1 MQLKRNEIL
10 TGLLVLVTVAVLTG
24 ILILLGAPGL
34 FKPLVSYKIYM
45 DNAAGIKLGAPVLL
59 AGRKIGQVEKLYSPV
74 SKEDAARAEAS
85 AEALRAPDP
94 AITPTPNP
102 KLNGTPTPVETKP
115 KYEAR
120 IDVRVDKDAGVYK
133 DARARLITLGL
144 LGETA
149 IDFTQGN
156 ESSGRATEGEMF
168 AGERVPDFGES
179 ISKMLD
185 IVKPVATEAT
195 ATLKELQTT
204 AQNLSRITDENSQ
217 LNMALGQ
224 MRTFAENLTAMT
236 GRDSSIAL
244 ALKNIEKISTDLTSN
259 DNIQITLQNFRESSD
274 KLKGIMADLS
284 QLGPDLKESGAN
296 VKELTATV
304 KTQPWRLIWPTTKKY
319 PPEEQS
325 AAETAPV
332 KRTTKPRPRP
342 RTNATPP
349 PRTR

>member
-1 MQLKRNEIL
+1 MQLQRNEIL
-10 TGLLVLVTVAVLTG
+10 TGLLVLATIAVLTG

-34 FKPLVSYKIYM
+34 FRPLVTYRIYL

-59 AGRKIGQVEKLYSPV
+59 AGRKIGQVDKLYSPV
-74 SKEDAARAEAS
+74 SKEDATRAEA
-85 AEALRAPDP
+85 AATALHPGDP
-94 AITPTPNP
+94 TPTP
-102 KLNGTPTPVETKP
+102 TTEKP

-120 IDVRVDKDAGVYK
+120 IDVKVDKDAGVYK
-133 DARARLITLGL
+133 DAKARLITLGL

-156 ESSGRATEGEMF
+156 ESSGRASDGEMF

-204 AQNLSRITDENSQ
+204 TQNLSRITDENSQ
-217 LNMALGQ
+217 LNMGLAQ
-224 MRTFAENLTAMT
+224 FRTFVENLTNLT
-236 GRDSSIAL
+236 GRDSSLSI
-244 ALKNIEKISTDLTSN
+244 ALKNIEKISTDLSSN

-274 KLKGIMADLS
+274 KLKGIMGDLER
-284 QLGPDLKESGAN
+284 LGPDLKESGAN
-296 VKELTATV
+296 VKELTETV
-304 KTQPWRLIWPTTKKY
+304 KTQPWRLIWPSTKKY
-319 PPEEQS
+319 PQDEQA
-325 AAETAPV
+325 AAESTPV
-332 KRTTKPRPRP
+332 KKTTKPRPRAS
-342 RTNATPP
+342 ATPP